1 MKKISLIIMSV
12 CAFIP
17 SLFAQ
22 SVISVSG
29 KSEMSITPDE
39 VHLLLT
45 EKEYHSIDFKG
56 KVFIDYGDYSSN
68 INFNQSLYES
78 TLPDDKFQF
87 TVSDKVYEGKKKDI
101 KYTLVDINTLEDRL
115 IRAAVKAGISKD
127 NIKITDIGD
136 YWRWRNGPFLVSR
149 QYDLKI
155 TDPVQLNKFI
165 SSLDKQGVTSISFGE
180 LKNKDM
186 EQYDR
191 KGRIQALEN
200 ARDKAT
206 YMVQTYN
213 GTLGSPKSIDD
224 GNMPIVTSPM
234 IQPRMFKSAAI
245 TEMADEAGNFDAGSG
260 TLESLDTFPVIK
272 KTYTVNVVFDV
283 NY

>member
-115 IRAAVKAGISKD
+115 IRAAVKSGISKD
-127 NIKITDIGD
+127 NIKITYIGD

-260 TLESLDTFPVIK
+260 TLESLDTFPVIR

>member
-115 IRAAVKAGISKD
+115 IRAAVKSGISKD

-260 TLESLDTFPVIK
+260 TLESLDTFPVIDRK
-272 KTYTVNVVFDV
+272 SVV
-283 NY
+283 

>member
-1 MKKISLIIMSV
+1 MSV

>member
-115 IRAAVKAGISKD
+115 IRAAVKSGISKD

-260 TLESLDTFPVIK
+260 TLESLDTFPVIR

>member
-1 MKKISLIIMSV
+1 MSV

-87 TVSDKVYEGKKKDI
+87 TVSDKVYEGKEKKI
-101 KYTLVDINTLEDRL
+101 
-115 IRAAVKAGISKD
+115 
-127 NIKITDIGD
+127 
-136 YWRWRNGPFLVSR
+136 
-149 QYDLKI
+149 
-155 TDPVQLNKFI
+155 
-165 SSLDKQGVTSISFGE
+165 
-180 LKNKDM
+180 
-186 EQYDR
+186 
-191 KGRIQALEN
+191 
-200 ARDKAT
+200 
-206 YMVQTYN
+206 
-213 GTLGSPKSIDD
+213 
-224 GNMPIVTSPM
+224 
-234 IQPRMFKSAAI
+234 
-245 TEMADEAGNFDAGSG
+245 
-260 TLESLDTFPVIK
+260 
-272 KTYTVNVVFDV
+272 
-283 NY
+283 

>member
-115 IRAAVKAGISKD
+115 IRAAVKSGISKD

-186 EQYDR
+186 EQYDWHGIR
-191 KGRIQALEN
+191 EK
-200 ARDKAT
+200 
-206 YMVQTYN
+206 V
-213 GTLGSPKSIDD
+213 
-224 GNMPIVTSPM
+224 
-234 IQPRMFKSAAI
+234 
-245 TEMADEAGNFDAGSG
+245 
-260 TLESLDTFPVIK
+260 
-272 KTYTVNVVFDV
+272 
-283 NY
+283 

>member
-115 IRAAVKAGISKD
+115 IRAAVKSGISKD

-260 TLESLDTFPVIK
+260 TLESLDTVPVIR

>member
-206 YMVQTYN
+206 YMVCSESIPRTCRQCPSVPYPPYNRKAEETRPGNKALSPSFLLYRPAIRNNCPHCPKCQTV
-213 GTLGSPKSIDD
+213 S
-224 GNMPIVTSPM
+224 
-234 IQPRMFKSAAI
+234 R
-245 TEMADEAGNFDAGSG
+245 
-260 TLESLDTFPVIK
+260 
-272 KTYTVNVVFDV
+272 
-283 NY
+283 